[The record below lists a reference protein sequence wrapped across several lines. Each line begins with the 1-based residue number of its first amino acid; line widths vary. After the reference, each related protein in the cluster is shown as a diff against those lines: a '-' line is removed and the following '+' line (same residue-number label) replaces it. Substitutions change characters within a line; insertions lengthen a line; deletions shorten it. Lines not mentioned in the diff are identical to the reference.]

1 MNYNKTILP
10 NGLRLITVPMKESQ
24 TVTMLVMVEAGSKYE
39 TKDKNGIS
47 HFLEHMCFKGTN
59 KRPRSIDI
67 SRELDSI
74 GAHYN
79 AFTGEEYTGYYAK
92 SHPDYMEKIIDVVS
106 DLYLNPIFRDEEVN
120 REKGVIV
127 EEINMYNDLPQRHVG
142 EKFMALLYGD
152 QPAGWSIAGT
162 ADTVTKMTKEDFI
175 AYRKAHYLS
184 DASTVIVA
192 GNFDEEAIKNKI
204 DSTFAGMAHGEKL
217 PKLPI
222 EESQTK
228 PALVVEKRDID
239 QVHMIIGVRT
249 FGVADK
255 RTPILRVLNA
265 VLGGGM
271 SGRLFQR
278 MREELGICYYVHS
291 SNNPFTDHG
300 FLDISAGVDKNRV
313 KEATTAIIA
322 EMKKFVVEKV
332 SEEELQKAKDF
343 LVGNMYLG
351 LESSDAIAEWFA
363 HQEIMH
369 RPLRTAE
376 EVTAEIRRV
385 TAEDIQAVAHEIFK
399 DERLNM
405 AIVGK
410 SDEAEIAPLLTFS
423 K

>member
-1 MNYNKTILP
+1 MQYNKTILP
-10 NGLRLITVPMKESQ
+10 NGLRLITIPMKESP

-39 TKDKNGIS
+39 IKDKSGIS
-47 HFLEHMCFKGTN
+47 HFLEHMCFKGTD

-67 SRELDSI
+67 SRELDGI

-92 SHPDYMEKIIDVVS
+92 SHPDYVEKIIDVVS
-106 DLYLNPIFRDEEVN
+106 DLYLNPIFRDEEVE

-142 EKFMALLYGD
+142 EKFMTLLYGD
-152 QPAGWSIAGT
+152 QPAGWGIAGT
-162 ADTVTKMTKEDFI
+162 ADTVTKMTKEDF
-175 AYRKAHYLS
+175 AEYRRTHYLS
-184 DASTVIVA
+184 SASTVIVA
-192 GNFDEEAIKNKI
+192 GNFNEEAIKNKI
-204 DSTFAGMAHGEKL
+204 EGVFAAMPSGEKAS
-217 PKLPI
+217 KLVVQ
-222 EESQTK
+222 ESQTS
-228 PALVVEKRDID
+228 PAIVVEKRDID

-249 FGVADK
+249 FGVNDK
-255 RTPILRVLNA
+255 RTPVLRVLNA

-313 KEATTAIIA
+313 QEAVGAIIA
-322 EMKKFVVEKV
+322 EMKKFVIEKV
-332 SEEELQKAKDF
+332 SEAELQKAKDF

-351 LESSDAIAEWFA
+351 LESSDSIAEWFA

-376 EVTAEIRRV
+376 EVTAEIRKV
-385 TAEDIQAVAHEIFK
+385 TAEDIQNVAHEIFK
-399 DERLNM
+399 DEGLNM
-405 AIVGK
+405 AVVGK
-410 SDEAEIAPLLTFS
+410 AEEGEITSLLTFG